1 MATPLKSTPNK
12 IKIAIMV
19 AQESE
24 DMEVIVPYDLWKRA
38 GISVEKISVE
48 KKNTITLQSGTKIYC
63 EEILEK
69 TNLDRFTAIYLPG
82 GRGHEKFLDEKF
94 CKKLHEKLLKFAD
107 DEKKWVLAMCAS
119 PIVLMRLN
127 VAKNRKM
134 TVYPSFSK
142 ELGPNYIDESV
153 VVDGNFITGR
163 APGSSI
169 DFSLTVIEKFLS
181 KQVAMNVSNAI
192 IHKK

>member
-82 GRGHEKFLDEKF
+82 GRGHEKCLAEQF
-94 CKKLHEKLLKFAD
+94 CNKLHEKLVKFAG
-107 DEKKWVLAMCAS
+107 AA
-119 PIVLMRLN
+119 
-127 VAKNRKM
+127 
-134 TVYPSFSK
+134 
-142 ELGPNYIDESV
+142 
-153 VVDGNFITGR
+153 
-163 APGSSI
+163 
-169 DFSLTVIEKFLS
+169 
-181 KQVAMNVSNAI
+181 Q
-192 IHKK
+192 